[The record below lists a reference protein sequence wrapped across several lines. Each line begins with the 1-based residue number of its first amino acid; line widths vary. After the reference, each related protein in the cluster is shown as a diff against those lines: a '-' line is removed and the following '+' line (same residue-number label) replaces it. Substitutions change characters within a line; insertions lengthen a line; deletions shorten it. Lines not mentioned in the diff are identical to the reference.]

1 MKTQVNFDSLGGGTK
16 HIECGFGAGYG
27 ESGYWIYRT
36 VVSNDGEITLG
47 NWGNFSVTILKKC
60 TVITRGYN
68 QTQSS
73 PYTANVGDTISVP
86 MSNSSYAGSIMLIEE

>member
-1 MKTQVNFDSLGGGTK
+1 MKTQVNFDALGGGDK
-16 HIECGFGAGYG
+16 HIECGFGASYG
-27 ESGYWIYRT
+27 EYWTYRT

-47 NWGNFSVTILKKC
+47 NWGEYSVTILKKC

-86 MSNSSYAGSIMLIEE
+86 MSGGYYSGSILLIEE

>member
-1 MKTQVNFDSLGGGTK
+1 MALIRALSGSSGGGAK
-16 HIECGFGAGYG
+16 HIECGFGGSYG
-27 ESGYWIYRT
+27 EYWTNRT

-47 NWGNFSVTILKKC
+47 NWGNYSVTILKKC

-73 PYTANVGDTISVP
+73 SYTANVGDTINTP
-86 MSNSSYAGSIMLIEE
+86 MDGSRYNGSIMLIEE